1 MMSTQMPKKSTQ
13 LTPAELVVA
22 RFGGVRKL
30 GRMLH
35 IDPSSI
41 SKWIARGGKI
51 PNSSRPDGNDTHQ
64 GLLELAKKEGVKLT
78 AEELIQGGRA

>member
-1 MMSTQMPKKSTQ
+1 MMSTPVTKRSPQ
-13 LTPAELVVA
+13 LTPAALVVA

-30 GRMLH
+30 GRMLD

-51 PNSSRPDGNDTHQ
+51 PNSSREDGRDTHQ
-64 GLLELAKKEGVKLT
+64 GLLELAKKEGVRLT